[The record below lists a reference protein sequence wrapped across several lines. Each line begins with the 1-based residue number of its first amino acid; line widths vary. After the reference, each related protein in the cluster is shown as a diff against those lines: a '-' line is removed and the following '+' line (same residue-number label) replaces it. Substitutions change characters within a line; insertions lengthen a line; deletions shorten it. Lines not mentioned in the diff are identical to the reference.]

1 MCKAVEE
8 LAEKRVLEEKKDSA
22 RRMIKGC
29 KLSMEEIAKYAGLP
43 IDVVEELAESK

>member
-22 RRMIKGC
+22 RRMLEDC
-29 KLSMEEIAKYAGLP
+29 KLSMEEIARYAGLP
-43 IDVVEELAESK
+43 VNAVEELAESK